1 MSLRAPGFGG
11 EGLASGA
18 GRTGRGTVEGAA
30 VGAALGS
37 VLGVLV
43 VLEGVRAE
51 RSARGRDHATGGGG
65 GGGRSATPIHIAAFR
80 STAHATPTQ
89 KAR

>member
-1 MSLRAPGFGG
+1 MSLRAPGFGA

-37 VLGVLV
+37 VLGVL
-43 VLEGVRAE
+43 EGVRAD

-65 GGGRSATPIHIAAFR
+65 GGGRSATPIQIATFR
-80 STAHATPTQ
+80 SGTAQATPTQ
-89 KAR
+89 NAR

>member
-11 EGLASGA
+11 AGLASGA
-18 GRTGRGTVEGAA
+18 GRTGRGAVEGAA
-30 VGAALGS
+30 AGAALGS
-37 VLGVLV
+37 VLG

-51 RSARGRDHATGGGG
+51 RSARRTDHATGGGG

-80 STAHATPTQ
+80 SGTAHATPTQ